1 MFATRTDALAELR
14 RQLAIMSE
22 TADPDGP
29 FLAGPELSL
38 ADATVFPTMVFV
50 WNMLPRFLPIGE
62 AFAPEKEF
70 PALARWYSRVQELE
84 PAFKRVAEEVQARC
98 PRPCK

>member
-1 MFATRTDALAELR
+1 
-14 RQLAIMSE
+14 
-22 TADPDGP
+22 
-29 FLAGPELSL
+29 
-38 ADATVFPTMVFV
+38 
-50 WNMLPRFLPIGE
+50 MLPRFLPIGE

-84 PAFKRVAEEVQARC
+84 PAFKRVAEEVQARR